1 MYGIR
6 RRFRRR
12 RNGRKEQARS
22 DIKRISLQK
31 HSSEHCFQY
40 SCHILPPFFLNDD
53 IIPNFLI
60 RNSRMLPE
68 SARASASRRGAAGT
82 VGLHR
87 TLAGSFREF
96 QPLVGPVIAHRPCK
110 VLGRSLLKRSG
121 DRFSVLSPVTDVI
134 GRIRRYQ
141 RSTCVTAALP
151 APRRGRENRHARE
164 SPLERLE

>member
-22 DIKRISLQK
+22 DIKWIALQK

-53 IIPNFLI
+53 IIPNSLI

-87 TLAGSFREF
+87 TQCWFLSGVPA
-96 QPLVGPVIAHRPCK
+96 PLPGAARKGLRALPCK
-110 VLGRSLLKRSG
+110 VLGFGPRHDGEAPSLRKLQLDDGCHWAHPPMSKINLRLRS
-121 DRFSVLSPVTDVI
+121 P
-134 GRIRRYQ
+134 
-141 RSTCVTAALP
+141 
-151 APRRGRENRHARE
+151 PRAQTEKGNNM
-164 SPLERLE
+164 